1 MMTVNDVKK
10 YFGCGIN
17 RAYDIVNQRDFPKI
31 KIGRRIYIPE
41 EDFTKWC
48 KSYLRK
54 EYKIHS
60 CVNTCVKEKHKSYK
74 YSKING
80 CDEFE

>member
-1 MMTVNDVKK
+1 MMTVVDIKE

-31 KIGRRIYIPE
+31 KIGNRLYIPE
-41 EDFTKWC
+41 EEFQKWC

-54 EYKIHS
+54 EYI
-60 CVNTCVKEKHKSYK
+60 
-74 YSKING
+74 I
-80 CDEFE
+80 